1 MATIKLKFVVEQLSN
16 VLLNYDQIK
25 VYRSTTGIDGAY
37 SEITGPGTRVDLDPA
52 VVLYEYIDTA
62 GDPSYWYKFSYF
74 NSVSTLE
81 GGLSTPISGEDSGGL
96 YASIQDLRDE
106 GITVAMLSDARAMTL
121 LAQASTFIDR
131 VTGRWFEP
139 RNRTFRVRSPGT
151 KIVYVGAPIIQ
162 VTSVASVFGRGTS
175 LDRESIDVD
184 DVLVYNRHLT
194 EGLVEPDDRDTPRI
208 ELIAASLTDYPGAE
222 AEFLAGSQV
231 IEVAGVFGYTELA
244 PGDPVG
250 ESSDGS
256 QVPLS
261 YGSTP
266 DGIKRACMLL
276 VARNLGTLGDPA
288 TRREWRDGGRIIE
301 EKTADQSYKLEGLGA
316 IGQTGTI
323 TGDPEIDG
331 LLNLYKAPP
340 MATAV

>member
-1 MATIKLKFVVEQLSN
+1 
-16 VLLNYDQIK
+16 
-25 VYRSTTGIDGAY
+25 
-37 SEITGPGTRVDLDPA
+37 
-52 VVLYEYIDTA
+52 
-62 GDPSYWYKFSYF
+62 
-74 NSVSTLE
+74 
-81 GGLSTPISGEDSGGL
+81 
-96 YASIQDLRDE
+96 
-106 GITVAMLSDARAMTL
+106 MLSDARAMTL
-121 LAQASTFIDR
+121 LTQASTFIDR

-139 RNRTFRVRSPGT
+139 RTRTFRVRSPGT
-151 KIVYVGAPIIQ
+151 KVVYVGAPIIQ
-162 VTSVASVFGRGTS
+162 VTSVASVFGRGTG

-266 DGIKRACMLL
+266 EGIKRACMLL
-276 VARNLGTLGDPA
+276 VARNLGKLGDPA
-288 TRREWRDGGRIIE
+288 SRRDWRDSSRIIE

-316 IGQTGTI
+316 TGQVGLI